1 MDIPPQIPQTVII
14 RRDEHSFYKELRDS
28 GGRGPDRNEPGS
40 TLSAIMTT
48 AVRLSFNRQNARKLL
63 IILILIEIA
72 LVAIYLIHF
81 SFELPRQLHKISVGV
96 FQFHDEVSIPS
107 WLVSMQFFTIGALF
121 LLHRNW
127 PKFQK
132 LQNRWFLHIIGIG
145 FMVLSL
151 DSLSEISEA
160 VLDLLGYKTET
171 NRFFYESPELWI
183 IPCTLVA
190 IVLLTIGRSTL
201 TSMLA
206 AYGRETR
213 IMLSA
218 FVLYVICRIF
228 LTTIDSLSLQGTA
241 ESNIRHLAFTFKI
254 FAEMFAASV
263 FLYAT
268 ILCAIRD
275 PNLPD
280 Q

>member
-1 MDIPPQIPQTVII
+1 
-14 RRDEHSFYKELRDS
+14 
-28 GGRGPDRNEPGS
+28 
-40 TLSAIMTT
+40 MTT
-48 AVRLSFNRQNARKLL
+48 ALRLPFNRQNARKLL

-72 LVAIYLIHF
+72 LVAVYLIHH
-81 SFELPRQLHKISVGV
+81 SFELPRQLHKVLLGV
-96 FQFHDEVSIPS
+96 FQFYKETSIPS
-107 WLVSMQFFTIGALF
+107 WLASMQFFAIGALF

-127 PKFQK
+127 PKFEK
-132 LQNRWFLHIIGIG
+132 LQNHWFLHIIGIG

-151 DSLSEISEA
+151 DSLSEFSEA
-160 VLDLLGYKTET
+160 VLSLLGYKTKT
-171 NRFFYESPELWI
+171 TRYFYESPELWI
-183 IPCTLVA
+183 ITCTLVA

-228 LTTIDSLSLQGTA
+228 LTILDSLFLQGTA

-254 FAEMFAASV
+254 FAEMFTASV

-275 PNLPD
+275 PKLPD